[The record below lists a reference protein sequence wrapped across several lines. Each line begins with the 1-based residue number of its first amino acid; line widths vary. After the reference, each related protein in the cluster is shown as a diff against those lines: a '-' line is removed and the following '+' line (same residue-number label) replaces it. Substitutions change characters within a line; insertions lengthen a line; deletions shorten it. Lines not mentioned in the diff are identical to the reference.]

1 MGWKIRHGGSGIA
14 GGLMSA
20 MKIAV
25 TGASGFIGR
34 YVLAEL
40 ARQPVDVV
48 AVTRDA
54 ARLAGP
60 GMPGR
65 IVEMDMATPGA
76 DCFDR
81 LGRPDVL
88 IHLAWDGLPNYK
100 SLHHFETE
108 LPRQFRFLK
117 AMVEAGLPSLLV
129 TGTCFEYGMQS
140 GALSEDLLTQP
151 ANPYGYAKDAL
162 RRQLE
167 FLKPVKPFNLT
178 WARLFYMY
186 GEGQPDTSLYPK
198 LRSAVLRGDKV
209 FNMSGG
215 EQLRDYLPVEVV
227 ARQLARLA
235 MAGADTGTIN
245 ICSGVPISVRSLV
258 EQWLRENNWKIA
270 LNFGYYPYPDYE
282 PLAFWGDSSR
292 LIAFMQKLVT
302 K

>member
-1 MGWKIRHGGSGIA
+1 
-14 GGLMSA
+14 

-40 ARQPVDVV
+40 ARQQVEVV

-54 ARLAGP
+54 TRLGGFGP
-60 GMPGR
+60 SVR
-65 IVEMDMATPGA
+65 IVEMDLAAPGE

-140 GALSEDLLTQP
+140 GPLAEELVALPS
-151 ANPYGYAKDAL
+151 NPYGYAKDAL

-186 GEGQPDTSLYPK
+186 GEGQTKSSLYPQIK
-198 LRSAVLRGDKV
+198 DAVLRGERV

-215 EQLRDYLPVEVV
+215 EQLRDYLPIEEV
-227 ARQLARLA
+227 ARLISILARRQC
-235 MAGADTGTIN
+235 DTGCVN
-245 ICSGVPISVRSLV
+245 VSSGKPISVRKLV
-258 EQWLRENNWKIA
+258 EGWLAENDWDID
-270 LNFGYYPYPDYE
+270 LNLGHYPYPDYE
-282 PLAFWGDSSR
+282 PMAFWGDR
-292 LIAFMQKLVT
+292 HRMDAILNDNA
-302 K
+302 